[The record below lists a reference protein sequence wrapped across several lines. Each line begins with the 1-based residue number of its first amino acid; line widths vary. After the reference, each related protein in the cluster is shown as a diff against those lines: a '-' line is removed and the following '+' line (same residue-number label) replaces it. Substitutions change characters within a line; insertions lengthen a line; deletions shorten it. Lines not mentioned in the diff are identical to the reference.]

1 MASFDVCYDFMI
13 DNEDPKREYAIVPDA
28 GGMAISGINSKAW
41 PTAFEEIANLDVAD
55 RPVKVEAFYRGAF
68 WETEYEQL
76 TSDEIAKRVFDA
88 SVNMGKFRAI
98 VLLQRACHLRENGLW
113 GKTLV
118 AGANA
123 IADVVPAFKKARC
136 DYYRAIVAKNPAD
149 AKYLQAWLER
159 AMK

>member
-1 MASFDVCYDFMI
+1 MASFDVCYNFMI

-41 PTAFEEIANLDVAD
+41 PLAFEQIAKLDVAE
-55 RPVKVEAFYRGAF
+55 RGLEVETFYQGEF
-68 WETEYEQL
+68 WNQWLAQL
-76 TSDEIAKRVFDA
+76 NSQELANRVFDA